1 MANRFAL
8 IGLSLALTTNA
19 LAQSSSSQSNLNG
32 TSSVNTVTTAVP
44 FLRISP
50 DARSGAMG
58 DVGLAITP
66 DANSQYWNVS
76 KIPFAQKKFGVS
88 ATYTPWLKDI
98 VPDIYLAYLSGY
110 AKFGDKV
117 QQAISFGFRYFALGE
132 INYTDINAQPLGT
145 GKPNEFAFD
154 LGYSRQLSP
163 YLSTGLSFRYIH
175 SAIASGLV
183 TTPGIDYRPGNAF
196 SADLGVYYSKTKDID
211 DFRSTNF
218 SFGGVLSNVGT
229 KIAYSNNRKD
239 FIPINLG
246 LGAAYT
252 YKIDEYNKLTA
263 ALDLNKLMV
272 PTPQDTSTTP
282 GVKKYTIPDKSVVSG
297 MFGSFGDAPG
307 GFNEELK
314 EWQISLGAEY
324 WYQNQFAVRAGYFYE
339 NKDKGDR
346 KYFTCGLGVR
356 YNVFNLNFAYLIPSG
371 SGINRNPLSNTF
383 RFTLMFEF
391 DKLKKAEDGTSEAP
405 VAP

>member
-1 MANRFAL
+1 MLKRFAL
-8 IGLSLALTTNA
+8 AGLGIAITLSAT
-19 LAQSSSSQSNLNG
+19 AQSSSQTNLNG
-32 TSSVNTVTTAVP
+32 TSTVNTVTTAVP

-58 DVGLAITP
+58 DVGIAITA
-66 DANSQYWNVS
+66 DANSQYWNVA
-76 KIPFAQKKFGVS
+76 KIPFAQKKYGVS

-98 VPDIYLAYLSGY
+98 VPDIFLAYLSGY
-110 AKFGDKV
+110 AKFGEKTP
-117 QQAISFGFRYFALGE
+117 QAISFGFRYFALGE
-132 INYTDINAQPLGT
+132 ISYTDINANSLGT

-175 SAIASGLV
+175 SAIASGLT
-183 TTPGIDYRPGNAF
+183 TTPGIDYKPGNAV
-196 SADLGVYYSKTKDID
+196 SADLGVYYTKTKDID

-218 SFGGVLSNVGT
+218 SFGAVLSNVGT
-229 KIAYSNNRKD
+229 KIAYSSTRRD

-252 YKIDEYNKLTA
+252 YKIDEYNKITA
-263 ALDLNKLMV
+263 AVDFNKLLV
-272 PTPQDTSTTP
+272 PTPQDTNTDPTTGP
-282 GVKKYTIPDKSVVSG
+282 NYMIPDKSVVSG

-307 GFNEELK
+307 GFSEELK
-314 EWQISLGAEY
+314 EWQISAGAEY

-356 YNVFNLNFAYLIPSG
+356 YNVFNLNFAYLVPSG
-371 SGINRNPLSNTF
+371 NGLNRNPLSNTF
-383 RFTLMFEF
+383 RFSLMFEF
-391 DKLKKAEDGTSEAP
+391 DELKKKETTE
-405 VAP
+405 